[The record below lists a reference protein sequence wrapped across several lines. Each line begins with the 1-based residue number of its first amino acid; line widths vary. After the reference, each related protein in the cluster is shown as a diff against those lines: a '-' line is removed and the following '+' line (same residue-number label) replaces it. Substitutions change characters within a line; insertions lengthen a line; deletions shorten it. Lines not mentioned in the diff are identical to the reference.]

1 MKIYL
6 IENLINNKKYVGQ
19 TVKSIEDRFRG
30 HVLSTNSNSNLHL
43 HKAMRKYGIE
53 NFSIREIDEASS
65 YEELLLREQ
74 YWIDLLDTFN
84 TGYNQTLG
92 GEGSYGR
99 LVSEESKA
107 KASISLKEYYSSP
120 KNRKFTSERTKL
132 GMKKW
137 MDSLTPEE
145 LEEFKYKSGSSSR
158 GKKFPGK
165 GKGIKKPLGFGE
177 QVSKRLKGV
186 PKSKEH
192 IEKMRINRK
201 GKKTGLDNPM
211 SDPENRKKISEKA
224 KNRKRMYREDGSW
237 YWGRKE

>member
-1 MKIYL
+1 MKIYI
-6 IENLINNKKYVGQ
+6 IENRISNKKYVGQ
-19 TVKSIEDRFRG
+19 TVKSIEERFRG

-53 NFSIREIDEASS
+53 NFSIKEIDEASS
-65 YEELLLREQ
+65 YEELLLKEQ
-74 YWIDLLDTFN
+74 YWINLLDTFN
-84 TGYNQTLG
+84 NGYNQTLG

-99 LVSEESKA
+99 SVSNDSRI
-107 KASISLKEYYSSP
+107 KASTSLKEYYSDH
-120 KNRKFTSERTKL
+120 KNRKLTSEKTKI

-165 GKGIKKPLGFGE
+165 GKGINKPIGFGE
-177 QVSKRLKGV
+177 QVSKRFKGI
-186 PKSKEH
+186 PKSKESV
-192 IEKMRINRK
+192 EKGRLKKI

-211 SDPENRKKISEKA
+211 ADPENRKKISEKA
-224 KNRKRMYREDGSW
+224 KNRKKMYREDGSW